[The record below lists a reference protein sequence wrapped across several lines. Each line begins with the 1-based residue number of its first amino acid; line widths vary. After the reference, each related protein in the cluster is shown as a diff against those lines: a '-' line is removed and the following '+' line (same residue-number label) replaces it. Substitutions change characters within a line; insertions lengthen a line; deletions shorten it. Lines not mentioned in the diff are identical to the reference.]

1 MSWYVTHSV
10 GGPIGR
16 RTLRN
21 LFKAAADL
29 DLFVVASD
37 EPART
42 ILDHDRLIGD
52 PSDLLSP
59 DGTLGFYAPD
69 FRSDS
74 FRELESLCIA
84 HALPYVSVV
93 DVDEEAGGS
102 RKWWAPGMA
111 MEAKC
116 ASDHDGEPV
125 FTLSQV
131 SKAHADGTIDDLIAS
146 CTVPALPR
154 LEIVEA
160 V

>member
-10 GGPIGR
+10 GGPIAR

-29 DLFVVASD
+29 DLLVVASD

-74 FRELESLCIA
+74 FRELEYLCIA

-102 RKWWAPGMA
+102 TKWWSPGMA
-111 MEAKC
+111 IEAKC

-131 SKAHADGTIDDLIAS
+131 VEAHAEGSIGTLIAS
-146 CTVPALPR
+146 CTVPTLPK
-154 LEIVEA
+154 LEVTD
-160 V
+160 